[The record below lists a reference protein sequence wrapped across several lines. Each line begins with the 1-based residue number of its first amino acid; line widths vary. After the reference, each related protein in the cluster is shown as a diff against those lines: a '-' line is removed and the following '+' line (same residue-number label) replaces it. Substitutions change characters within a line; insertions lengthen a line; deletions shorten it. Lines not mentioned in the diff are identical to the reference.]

1 MRSRVNSGTGNFCYL
16 YLNGV
21 RQSETIHYS
30 YSESGQMYS
39 TGGRIMT
46 LEASAGDEIE
56 IRATGMIGG
65 YYDILYCAE
74 YMPKM

>member
-56 IRATGMIGG
+56 IRATHLGG
-65 YYDILYCAE
+65 NYRFILFCAE
-74 YMPKM
+74 YIPKM